1 MNRRH
6 VAALALVGWY
16 LMMPPTQEAVDSACQ
31 WKQMTYLGKAKGL
44 LRGGGNWN
52 VVQCD
57 RESLDLDDSAP
68 LSRWDNVAVFKTR
81 AECQTRQSQPP
92 TGSEADAAEA
102 QAKSTL
108 DNDQKLRPEAATLL
122 PDDFVEHFVRTRQSA
137 IQLSQCIATDDPRLK
152 EN

>member
-1 MNRRH
+1 MIPRH
-6 VAALALVGWY
+6 TIALALVGWY
-16 LMMPPTQEAVDSACQ
+16 LMVPPTQEAVDSACQ

-57 RESLDLDDSAP
+57 RESLELDDSAP
-68 LSRWDNVAVFKTR
+68 LSRWDTGGAFKTR
-81 AECQTRQSQPP
+81 EECQTRQSQPP

-137 IQLSQCIATDDPRLK
+137 IQLSQCIATNDPRLK